1 MAKKITPDII
11 AKMFPLYEEL
21 GTYSAV
27 AKELGIS
34 AATVSKHIKE
44 QKSFKTYSSYTGPL
58 PSENPPEKDLIIGFG
73 SLSNTEKESYNDFLK
88 EYGYVF

>member
-11 AKMFPLYEEL
+11 AKMLPLYEEL

-34 AATVSKHIKE
+34 AATVSTQE
-44 QKSFKTYSSYTGPL
+44 L
-58 PSENPPEKDLIIGFG
+58 PKVI
-73 SLSNTEKESYNDFLK
+73 
-88 EYGYVF
+88 

>member
-11 AKMFPLYEEL
+11 ARMIPLYEEL
-21 GTYSAV
+21 GTYAAV
-27 AKELGIS
+27 AKELGVS
-34 AATVSKHIKE
+34 AASVSKHIKE
-44 QKSFKTYSSYTGPL
+44 QKSFKTYSSYMGPI

-73 SLSNTEKESYNDFLK
+73 SLSTAEKQSYDDFLK

>member
-11 AKMFPLYEEL
+11 SKMIPLYEEL
-21 GTYSAV
+21 GTYAAV

-34 AATVSKHIKE
+34 AASVSKHIKE
-44 QKSFKTYSSYTGPL
+44 QKSFKTYSSYAGPM

-73 SLSNTEKESYNDFLK
+73 SLSTAEKQSYDDFLK

>member
-1 MAKKITPDII
+1 MAKKITAEII
-11 AKMFPLYEEL
+11 SQMIPLYEEL

-27 AKELGIS
+27 AKKLGIS
-34 AATVSKHIKE
+34 AASVSKHIKE
-44 QKSFKTYSSYTGPL
+44 QKSQKTYSSYTGPL

-73 SLSNTEKESYNDFLK
+73 SLSTAEKESYNDFLK